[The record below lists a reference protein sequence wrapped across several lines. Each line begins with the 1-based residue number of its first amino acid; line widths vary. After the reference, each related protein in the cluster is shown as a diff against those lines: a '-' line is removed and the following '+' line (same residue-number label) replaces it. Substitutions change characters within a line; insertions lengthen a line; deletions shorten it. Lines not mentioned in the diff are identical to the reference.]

1 MLLFHL
7 AFESPKELKFFPV
20 SFYLSISSHVSFL
33 IVLKM
38 IDANLQGIGAGEPQ
52 ALFPFYSGVLNLL
65 YTEKKEASYA
75 RTVYRK
81 LKLNCHR
88 LIME

>member
-1 MLLFHL
+1 M
-7 AFESPKELKFFPV
+7 AFESPKELNFFPV

-33 IVLKM
+33 ISLKM
-38 IDANLQGIGAGEPQ
+38 IHANHLGIRAGEPQ
-52 ALFPFYSGVLNLL
+52 ALFSFYSGVLNLL
-65 YTEKKEASYA
+65 YTEKKEANYA

-81 LKLNCHR
+81 LKLNRHR